1 MAGTKTSERDSLMDD
16 LLFKFFCPVCEAK
29 IQADVIDAGDNVP
42 CPGCGETITVPMDL
56 VGPGTALGQF
66 HVQKEIGE
74 GGMGK
79 VYLAKQITLG
89 RPVALKVLS
98 PALSR
103 NEEFV
108 STFLREMQ
116 VQGSITHP
124 NIAAAIDAG
133 SDRGNYFLAMEFIDG
148 RDLESILEKRNRLPE
163 EEALRIARDVAAGM
177 RHAWKN
183 RQVVHHDIKPGNIMI
198 DDLGAVKLLD
208 LGLATSIAH
217 TNPRDEA
224 EERYMVG
231 TPQYMPPEQARGL
244 HGGDFRSDIYALGGT
259 LYHMLTGEP
268 PHSGSSVTEVT
279 EKQKYEA
286 PQPIQELNPEI
297 SDPTCKLVDRMLA
310 KEPLDRFS
318 SWDVVIRG
326 LDLLINYKRNDGQA
340 ALTANKSSTSPL
352 RSGLVVFAGIAL
364 IAWAWA
370 FANKDKDNGSP
381 PIVEMPAPEVLR
393 PEPAPNLVDI
403 PEFEPATNQLG
414 VVSPGFGLGEV
425 TIGPDDSVS
434 STSDGSD
441 DLDPALDPTGSS
453 NGEAGS
459 SGSLATIDPP
469 SNPSEDPAK
478 KDAANAGP
486 TDLTPERIHEELES
500 ILAEAEVSLEF
511 NRQHTSRLDKLA
523 NRADRAGYGEL
534 ALEIEQEQEKL
545 DAEYQAALFAVIL
558 ELRNEAENLVA
569 QGAYAEAIDVYK
581 NYNGD
586 LARQTTPLR
595 MKVVRVLEQDRREY
609 DQQKAKA
616 DLAWRE
622 LVDTVTSDLIRER
635 SLGAA
640 WGSFTT
646 ADPIIEEIY
655 PSRHANLRQK
665 FIDIGNVEALL
676 LQSFDRQKGA
686 SVKVSMADGRL
697 LEGRVLGS
705 SGTEI
710 QLEQKLVGAGTGV
723 RRIEVADLSFPEKEN
738 RIRDASPHSADFIL
752 GMSSL
757 SRKQDSEALG
767 HFEQVEAPFG
777 PLLAKKLLD
786 PAFRIPLAED
796 NDDTD
801 GAPIKGGLKKPGEDK
816 LDLNKSLAK
825 PFKRPFK
832 EAKATDLETARP

>member
-1 MAGTKTSERDSLMDD
+1 MDE
-16 LLFKFFCPVCEAK
+16 LLFKFFCPACEAK
-29 IQADVIDAGDNVP
+29 IQAEVIDAGDNVP
-42 CPGCGETITVPMDL
+42 CPGCGETITVPMEL

-66 HVQKEIGE
+66 HVLREIGE

-124 NIAAAIDAG
+124 NIASAIDAG

-148 RDLESILEKRNRLPE
+148 RDVESILEKRKRLPE

-231 TPQYMPPEQARGL
+231 TPQYMPPEQAMGL

-286 PQPIQELNPEI
+286 PQPIQELNPDI

-340 ALTANKSSTSPL
+340 ALTANKSTTSHL
-352 RSGLVVFAGIAL
+352 RSGLVVFAGIML
-364 IAWAWA
+364 LAWAWA
-370 FANKDKDNGSP
+370 FANKDKDNGT
-381 PIVEMPAPEVLR
+381 PEVVNT
-393 PEPAPNLVDI
+393 PPETIVNIEPAPNLVNVPAFD
-403 PEFEPATNQLG
+403 PATNQVG
-414 VVSPGFGLGEV
+414 VVDPGFGLSEMPIDPEGAGSGIINQPTAGGTPPSKVEDAAGSLSGLGSIKLPWNDESDPEV
-425 TIGPDDSVS
+425 GAPGPDVGTTGTPDI
-434 STSDGSD
+434 TPEQIHD
-441 DLDPALDPTGSS
+441 DL
-453 NGEAGS
+453 EA
-459 SGSLATIDPP
+459 
-469 SNPSEDPAK
+469 
-478 KDAANAGP
+478 
-486 TDLTPERIHEELES
+486 
-500 ILAEAEVSLEF
+500 ILAGVEASPEF
-511 NRQHTSRLDKLA
+511 HGQHISRLRRLVE
-523 NRADRAGYGEL
+523 RAERAGYSEL
-534 ALEIEQEQEKL
+534 AQEVEQEQETL
-545 DAEYQAALFAVIL
+545 EAENQAALFAVNL
-558 ELRNEAENLVA
+558 ELRTQAEDLVA
-569 QGAYAEAIDVYK
+569 QGNYAEAIKLYK
-581 NYNGD
+581 NYDGE
-586 LARQTTPLR
+586 LARQTIPLR
-595 MKVVRVLEQDRREY
+595 MKVVRVLEQDKREY
-609 DQQKAKA
+609 DERKTKA
-616 DLAWRE
+616 DAAWRD

-640 WGSFTT
+640 WGTFTT

-655 PSRHANLRQK
+655 PTRHATLRQK
-665 FIDIGNVEALL
+665 FIDIGNVEGLL
-676 LQSFDRQKGA
+676 LQSFDRQRGA
-686 SVKVSMADGRL
+686 AVKVSLADGRL
-697 LEGRVLGS
+697 LEGRVLGT

-710 QLEQKLVGAGTGV
+710 QLEQKLIGAGTGV
-723 RRIEVADLSFPEKEN
+723 RRIQVAALAFPEKEK
-738 RIRDASPHSADFIL
+738 RIRDASPDSADFIL
-752 GMSSL
+752 GMTAL
-757 SRKQDSEALG
+757 SQKRDSDALG
-767 HFEQVEAPFG
+767 HFEKVAAPFG
-777 PLLAKKLLD
+777 PLLSKKLLD
-786 PAFRIPLAED
+786 PTARSLQPET
-796 NDDTD
+796 NDEPEGTGKKSKGSFNKLGQRG
-801 GAPIKGGLKKPGEDK
+801 GAI
-816 LDLNKSLAK
+816 K
-825 PFKRPFK
+825 PFGKPF
-832 EAKATDLETARP
+832 EQTPNPGSVDPATLP